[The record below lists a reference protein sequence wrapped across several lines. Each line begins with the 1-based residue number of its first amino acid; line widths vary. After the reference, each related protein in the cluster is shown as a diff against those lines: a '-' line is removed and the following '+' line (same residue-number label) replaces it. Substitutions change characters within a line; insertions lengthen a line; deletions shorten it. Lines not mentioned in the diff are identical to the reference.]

1 MNLPKFKFKWN
12 FLKNEKVFQ
21 KPTITTTSVLIN
33 GKLIT
38 CLILSL
44 VSAFIDIVFFSGLS
58 ISGYPFFKWV
68 MPAAVLLSIMSVG
81 FSFGKFFVAMQLA
94 AMKEIKTRLKEMG
107 YKITKGFKFATIKWQ
122 IVHKFLITISIITS
136 ISLSV
141 ITIGNGV
148 RRMEQNIKNMTNDAT
163 TLIELNSSIRQG
175 TDDKRAAAKEN
186 ITGAKI
192 AQETAK
198 AEVANYW
205 NYVEDYRSQRDE
217 IENNSELTEEEKT
230 SQVQVLRDRAV
241 KRVPILNSKNIEYI
255 SKTEF
260 EALMKKTA
268 ISNETVNSVEMYQEA
283 IAYDEQEIENF
294 ILSLQDKNYKMPD
307 GTPINFVE
315 NEKPI
320 NRQSAISRLQNG
332 IMEWQC
338 DTGDAGVS
346 SKVFTIVATYLKA
359 DESAGGLGASE
370 IMMMILIMVFGIVQ
384 EFLIALFTPKATIN
398 RKMISQFSEYLENV
412 DINKFMLETYKNY
425 LDRGILSSEAFEA
438 KAKKA
443 VGLMENSVED
453 IIAKYSKKNK
463 VKKAP
468 VEKKEKEFSSKV
480 DESVKEIEEMLK

>member
-12 FLKNEKVFQ
+12 FLKNEKNFQ

-33 GKLIT
+33 GKLAT

-81 FSFGKFFVAMQLA
+81 FSCGKFFVAMQLA
-94 AMKEIKTRLKEMG
+94 AMKEIKTRLREMG
-107 YKITKGFKFATIKWQ
+107 YKVTKGFKFAEVKWQ
-122 IVHKFLITISIITS
+122 VVHKFLITISIITS

-148 RRMEQNIKNMTNDAT
+148 RRMEQNIKNMSSDAT
-163 TLIELNSSIRQG
+163 YLIELNNSLKEG
-175 TDDKRAAAKEN
+175 TTDKRNAAKGN
-186 ITGAKI
+186 IQGVQQ
-192 AQETAK
+192 AQETAR
-198 AEVANYW
+198 AEVDRYFSILEKYQAEYLALND
-205 NYVEDYRSQRDE
+205 EDKEGEKGQKIIAKIVKE
-217 IENNSELTEEEKT
+217 IPGTTKNNAIYFN
-230 SQVQVLRDRAV
+230 RADLQ
-241 KRVPILNSKNIEYI
+241 KSIQ
-255 SKTEF
+255 
-260 EALMKKTA
+260 KTA
-268 ISNETVNSVEMYQEA
+268 SSNETINSVEIYQEA
-283 IAYDEQEIENF
+283 IAYDEKEIENF
-294 ILSLQDKNYKMPD
+294 IISLQDKNYRMPNGEAIIFIED
-307 GTPINFVE
+307 G
-315 NEKPI
+315 KAI

-398 RKMISQFSEYLENV
+398 RKMISQFSEYLEGV
-412 DINKFMLETYKNY
+412 DINMFMLKTYKSY
-425 LDRGILSSEAFEA
+425 LDRGILSSESFEA

-443 VGLMENSVED
+443 VNLMENSMDD

-463 VKKAP
+463 PKK
-468 VEKKEKEFSSKV
+468 VVQENKEKEFSSKV
-480 DESVKEIEEMLK
+480 DESVKEIEELLK